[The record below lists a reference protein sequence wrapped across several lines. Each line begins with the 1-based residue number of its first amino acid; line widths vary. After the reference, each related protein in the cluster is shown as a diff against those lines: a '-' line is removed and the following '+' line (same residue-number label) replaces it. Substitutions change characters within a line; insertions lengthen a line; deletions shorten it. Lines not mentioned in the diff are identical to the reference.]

1 MKAKALK
8 ESLELFKDNTT
19 LTFEKWPIRCSNILN
34 ELATL
39 NIVEIKFYQGNI
51 IVKLKEKDILELA
64 VKDEAN
70 SIILYSFIKLLP
82 VT

>member
-8 ESLELFKDNTT
+8 EALELFKDNTT

-39 NIVEIKFYQGNI
+39 NIV
-51 IVKLKEKDILELA
+51 
-64 VKDEAN
+64 
-70 SIILYSFIKLLP
+70 
-82 VT
+82 